1 MTLRLFLAI
10 VAIGAVALGTRGV
23 ASAQTPDYRTF
34 QPHGAGPYPAVVFAS
49 GCSGFAPSVA
59 PKAYERVAEQLRG
72 QGYLVLFA
80 DYLGRRGLKTCI
92 SGRSSRSDAG
102 KDVVAAATW
111 LKSQPFVD
119 PARISVI
126 GWSYGG
132 GAVLAALA
140 EHSQDRLSFS
150 RAVVYYPDCR
160 SLRPWKNA
168 TPVLMLLAGA
178 DDVALG
184 EACEEV
190 VRSSAAPNAVK
201 IVLYSGAQHAF
212 DVSELPATLTYRFG
226 IIGYHPK
233 AAAAAQ
239 QEIER
244 FLKAGELGGR

>member
-1 MTLRLFLAI
+1 MTLRLLLAS
-10 VAIGAVALGTRGV
+10 VAIGAFALGTNGF
-23 ASAQTPDYRTF
+23 ACAQIPDYRTF
-34 QPHGAGPYPAVVFAS
+34 QPHGTGPHPAVVFAS

-59 PKAYERVAEQLRG
+59 PKAYERAAEQLRA

-80 DYLGRRGLKTCI
+80 DYLGRRGLTSCA
-92 SGRSSRSDAG
+92 SGRISLSDAG
-102 KDVVAAATW
+102 KDIVAAATW

-119 PARISVI
+119 PARISAL

-140 EHSQDRLSFS
+140 EHSQDQLSFS
-150 RAVVYYPDCR
+150 RAVVYYPVCR
-160 SLRPWKNA
+160 GIRPWKNA

-178 DDVALG
+178 DDVAPG
-184 EACEEV
+184 DACEEV
-190 VRSSAAPNAVK
+190 AKSSATPNSVK

-212 DVSELPATLTYRFG
+212 DVSELPAKMAYSFG
-226 IIGYHPK
+226 TIGYHPK

-244 FLKAGELGGR
+244 FLKASELGGR